1 MNNEQL
7 LKYKAGD
14 IVSLAKNNKGR
25 EFLTLN
31 GKPYNG
37 DNMLV
42 MESYIEDEKNF
53 AKILHNGILFNI
65 REHMLKKTNK
75 L

>member
-1 MNNEQL
+1 MSI

-14 IVSLAKNNKGR
+14 RVSLAKNNKGK

-31 GKPYNG
+31 GKKYNG

-42 MESYIEDEKNF
+42 VKSYIEDEKNF
-53 AKILHNGILFNI
+53 ATILNNGDLFDI
-65 REHMLKKTNK
+65 REHMLKYYKK
-75 L
+75 

>member
-1 MNNEQL
+1 MNIVIEE

-14 IVSLAKNNKGR
+14 RVALAKNNKGR

-31 GKPYNG
+31 GEPYNG

-42 MESYIEDEKNF
+42 IESYIQDEKNF
-53 AKILHNGILFNI
+53 VKILHNGVLFNI
-65 REHMLKKTNK
+65 REHMLKT